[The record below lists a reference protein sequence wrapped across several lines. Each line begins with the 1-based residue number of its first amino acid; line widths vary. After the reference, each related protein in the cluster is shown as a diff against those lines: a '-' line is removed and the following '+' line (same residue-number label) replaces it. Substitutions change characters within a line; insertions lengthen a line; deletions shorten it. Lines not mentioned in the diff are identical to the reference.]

1 MFAGESVLPELSV
14 NVTSCPSQQDSP
26 AYGSSV
32 PLTPGYYRAVLDGS
46 TSIGK
51 GTNGT
56 SQISIYVWSSSG
68 LALTEFGKSVSSSGA
83 SERSLGYF
91 RLTVSDQI
99 NVFAYVGTN
108 CGNASLSG
116 KLGFERVGD

>member
-1 MFAGESVLPELSV
+1 
-14 NVTSCPSQQDSP
+14 
-26 AYGSSV
+26 
-32 PLTPGYYRAVLDGS
+32 
-46 TSIGK
+46 
-51 GTNGT
+51 
-56 SQISIYVWSSSG
+56 VWTSSG
-68 LALTEFGKSVSSSGA
+68 LTLTEFGKSVSSSGS

-91 RLTVSDQI
+91 RLSVSDSI

>member
-1 MFAGESVLPELSV
+1 M
-14 NVTSCPSQQDSP
+14 

-32 PLTPGYYRAVLDGS
+32 VLAPGFYRAVLDGT

-51 GTNGT
+51 GTNGA
-56 SQISIYVWSSSG
+56 SQISIYVWTSSG
-68 LALTEFGKSVSSSGA
+68 LTLTEFGKSVSSSGS

-91 RLTVSDQI
+91 RLSVSDSI

>member
-1 MFAGESVLPELSV
+1 
-14 NVTSCPSQQDSP
+14 
-26 AYGSSV
+26 
-32 PLTPGYYRAVLDGS
+32 VLDGT

-68 LALTEFGKSVSSSGA
+68 LPLTEFGKSVSSSGA

-116 KLGFERVGD
+116 KLGFERIGD

>member
-32 PLTPGYYRAVLDGS
+32 PLTPGYYRAVLDGT

-68 LALTEFGKSVSSSGA
+68 LPLTEFGKSVSSSGA

-116 KLGFERVGD
+116 KLGFERIGD